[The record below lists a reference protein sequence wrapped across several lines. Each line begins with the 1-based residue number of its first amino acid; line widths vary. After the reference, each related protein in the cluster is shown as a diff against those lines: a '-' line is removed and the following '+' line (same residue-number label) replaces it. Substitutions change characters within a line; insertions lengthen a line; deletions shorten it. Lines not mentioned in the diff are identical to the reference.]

1 MRRPLSLPAA
11 VTPLVWATPAWFA
24 AEGPQGNPLYHPY
37 CTAGHGFPPQGGPE
51 LAANNPGLIRFA
63 LNNIA
68 AMHSAFA
75 GITFTD
81 ADLADIAAYAASRS
95 GAPPPPPPPPPPV
108 VPAFDYTDLWW
119 NHLQNGWGMNIIQ
132 HTQTTNNIF
141 AVMYIYDDTGHAT
154 WFILPGG
161 TWVTPTRFT
170 GPWARVSGSPASAA
184 YRFNPPTQ
192 VGTATID
199 FADRNNATITF
210 TVDGATTPQTMEVL
224 PF

>member
-1 MRRPLSLPAA
+1 MRRPLFLAA
-11 VTPLVWATPAWFA
+11 AYTTLALASAPSSA
-24 AEGPQGNPLYHPY
+24 ADANHGHTLYNTY
-37 CTAGHGFPPQGGPE
+37 CISCHGSPPSGGPE
-51 LAANNPGLIRFA
+51 LAANNPSLIRFA

-68 AMHSAFA
+68 AMQSAFSH
-75 GITFTD
+75 ITFTD
-81 ADLADIAAYAASRS
+81 ADLADIAAYVASLS
-95 GAPPPPPPPPPPV
+95 APPPPPPPPPPV

-119 NHLQNGWGMNIIQ
+119 NHLQAGWGMNIIQ
-132 HTQTTNNIF
+132 HAQGTNNIF

-184 YRFNPPTQ
+184 YMFNPPTQ

-199 FADRNNATITF
+199 FTDRNNATITF
-210 TVDGATTPQTMEVL
+210 TVNGVATTKTMEVL